1 MIDLHCHVLPGVDDG
16 PATVEGAV
24 ALARRAEA
32 DGIATITATP
42 HVDASYPDV
51 GSGRIRDAVVA
62 LQARLDAAGI
72 GIRLLTGAEV
82 AHTRAVEL
90 EDDELRA
97 LCLGGGPWLL
107 LECPLSPTLTPG
119 FAAVARSLARAG
131 RRILL
136 AHPERSPLFLRSREL
151 LEQLVA
157 EGMLAQVT
165 AGSLTGRYG
174 RPARSLALEL
184 IARGTAHVVASD
196 GHGEHRPATIARE
209 LREAGV
215 DPALGRWLT
224 VGVPDALLAG
234 RPLPDRPAPARTTR
248 AGALARLR
256 RSRVR

>member
-16 PATVEGAV
+16 PATVERAV

-32 DGIATITATP
+32 DGIATIAATP
-42 HVDASYPDV
+42 HVDASYPAV
-51 GSGRIRDAVVA
+51 GSGRIRAEVRA
-62 LQARLDAAGI
+62 LQERLDAAGVS
-72 GIRLLTGAEV
+72 IRLLTGGEV
-82 AHTRAVEL
+82 SATRAVETG
-90 EDDELRA
+90 DAELRA
-97 LCLGGGPWLL
+97 LSLGGSGWLL
-107 LECPLSPTLTPG
+107 LECPLSPTLAPG
-119 FAAVARSLARAG
+119 FTAVARSVARRG
-131 RRILL
+131 HRILL
-136 AHPERSPLFLRSREL
+136 AHPERSPLFLRSPQLLDEL
-151 LEQLVA
+151 VG
-157 EGMLAQVT
+157 EGMLAQLT

-174 RPARSLALEL
+174 RPARALALDL

-234 RPLPDRPAPARTTR
+234 RPLPDRPAPARAPR

-256 RSRVR
+256 RR